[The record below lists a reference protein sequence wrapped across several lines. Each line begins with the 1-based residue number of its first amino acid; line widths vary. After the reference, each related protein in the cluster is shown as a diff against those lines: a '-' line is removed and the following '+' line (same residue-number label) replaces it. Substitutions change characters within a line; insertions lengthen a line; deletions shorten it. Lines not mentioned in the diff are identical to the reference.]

1 MIENEKKL
9 EDYICDHQEQFIE
22 TLKSSIKDE
31 DCDIKFLGRQVRIGK
46 DNIAD
51 LVYYYDYNFVSPNG
65 IEIKERTYIIVE
77 LKFRPLES
85 KDLSQLARYMNILE
99 EKIFHEKKYQDYET
113 TIKGVFVSFG
123 ETKEMQEISM
133 RNFENISY
141 INFKCDLTFFS
152 SNWEYTDEYLDEI
165 KLDSRLE
172 QLYKGE

>member
-22 TLKSSIKDE
+22 TLKTSINDE

-51 LVYYYDYNFVSPNG
+51 LVYYYDYNFLPPNG
-65 IEIKERTYIIVE
+65 IEIRERTYIIVE

-99 EKIFHEKKYQDYET
+99 EKISREKKYQDYET

-123 ETKEMQEISM
+123 ESEEMQDISM
-133 RNFENISY
+133 RNFKNISY
-141 INFKCDLTFFS
+141 ISFKCDLTFF
-152 SNWEYTDEYLDEI
+152 NDDWVYTDEYLKKI
-165 KLDSRLE
+165 KLDNRLE
-172 QLYKGE
+172 QLYKEE

>member
-22 TLKSSIKDE
+22 TLKTSINDE

-51 LVYYYDYNFVSPNG
+51 LVYYYDYNFLPPNG
-65 IEIKERTYIIVE
+65 IEIRERTYIIVE

-99 EKIFHEKKYQDYET
+99 EKISREKKYQDYET

-123 ETKEMQEISM
+123 ESKEMQDISM
-133 RNFENISY
+133 RNFKNISY
-141 INFKCDLTFFS
+141 ISFKCDLTFI
-152 SNWEYTDEYLDEI
+152 NDDWEYTDEYLKKI
-165 KLDSRLE
+165 KLDNRLE
-172 QLYKGE
+172 QLYKEE